1 MHTSNNDFCAPGE
14 PTALHGTHLT
24 LLNLKFLNFSFF
36 CSFVTGSQNSLPGVQ
51 IRTLIGNSGLD
62 ARTRLNSNS
71 IWNRVWIRKA
81 VR

>member
-51 IRTLIGNSGLD
+51 IRTPDWEFRSGCTNPIEFEFNLEPGMD
-62 ARTRLNSNS
+62 QKSC
-71 IWNRVWIRKA
+71 
-81 VR
+81 